1 MQNVVTMTVIIFGNS
16 AQNQRKVI
24 TEPNVLSQIIEDQNV
39 YSLYPEITCL
49 DPTIDCKIA
58 VLVSFNS
65 FWQTELECDF

>member
-39 YSLYPEITCL
+39 YTLR
-49 DPTIDCKIA
+49 
-58 VLVSFNS
+58 
-65 FWQTELECDF
+65 